1 MLDRGGVQSD
11 EDKGCRKLYRNGDP
25 AMAMVREFE
34 ERVEELDYSSLVK
47 EAARYV
53 EKMGLQLELDYPNLT
68 FIKHDSGKVT
78 TAEKLM
84 VEM

>member
-34 ERVEELDYSSLVK
+34 ERVEELDHSSLVK
-47 EAARYV
+47 EAARYA
-53 EKMGLQLELDYPNLT
+53 EEMGLQLELDYPNLT

>member
-34 ERVEELDYSSLVK
+34 ERVEELDHSSLVK
-47 EAARYV
+47 EAARYAQ
-53 EKMGLQLELDYPNLT
+53 EMGLPVGAGYPNLT

-78 TAEKLM
+78 TAEKRM

>member
-1 MLDRGGVQSD
+1 MMKIKAAVS
-11 EDKGCRKLYRNGDP
+11 YRNGDP

-34 ERVEELDYSSLVK
+34 ERVEELDHSSLVK
-47 EAARYV
+47 EAARYA
-53 EKMGLQLELDYPNLT
+53 EEMGLQLELDYPNLT
-68 FIKHDSGKVT
+68 FIKHESGKVT

>member
-34 ERVEELDYSSLVK
+34 ERVEELDQVK
-47 EAARYV
+47 EAARYA
-53 EKMGLQLELDYPNLT
+53 EEMGLELDYPNLT
-68 FIKHDSGKVT
+68 FIKHHSGEVT

>member
-34 ERVEELDYSSLVK
+34 ERVEELDHSSLVK
-47 EAARYV
+47 EAARYAEEMALPV
-53 EKMGLQLELDYPNLT
+53 GAGLPKPNLH
-68 FIKHDSGKVT
+68 K
-78 TAEKLM
+78 A
-84 VEM
+84 